1 MKRMERHC
9 QSVLWTVLLFFYI
22 PIIVLIVNSF
32 NVSKFSGAWEG
43 FTLKWYIMLF
53 HDKGIW
59 HAMLNTLK
67 VAFGSTAVS
76 VILGTTAALA
86 LHKWKGKIQLFH
98 YGLIY
103 THLVLPDILMGI
115 SLLLFFIAL
124 GMQQGLFT
132 VFLAHTTFCLSY
144 VAMAVLGRLQDFD
157 NSYLEA
163 ARDLGANTW
172 TTFWRVQFP
181 LILPG
186 IIAGGLLA
194 FTLSID
200 DFVITFFV
208 SGPGSDTLPVK
219 IYGMIKRSPRLPMIN
234 ALSTLMLIVTVLSV
248 IASRKLQN
256 HQEKN

>member
-1 MKRMERHC
+1 MKRMERQC
-9 QSVLWTVLLFFYI
+9 QNVLWTVLLFFYI

-76 VILGTTAALA
+76 VVLGTTAALA

-115 SLLLFFIAL
+115 SLLLFFIAIGL
-124 GMQQGLFT
+124 QQGLFT

-157 NSYLEA
+157 NSYIEA